1 MDDNAHVPETTT
13 EVAALIKDAR
23 SNAYRY
29 RFASATPLDDACG
42 GEYLRFC
49 QNDRFAFN
57 IVYLTEQ
64 IEVYDMQNGVKRC
77 VNERQQLDY

>member
-1 MDDNAHVPETTT
+1 MDDAHDPEMTT
-13 EVAALIKDAR
+13 EIAALIKDAH

-29 RFASATPLDDACG
+29 RFTSATPLDDAYG

-57 IVYLTEQ
+57 IAYLAEH